1 MVTLFCDLHNTLIY
15 SHKRTLN
22 TPKRVAEMLNGKEQ
36 SYITERTFDFLS
48 SCNTVN
54 VVPVTT
60 RTLQQYERVKGTLEN
75 FNCRF
80 ALILNGAVL
89 IKDGIIDETWL
100 AQSKELAKGASQEM
114 DRAVT
119 LIENSENVLIRYS
132 DGLFAYATA
141 PYPEM
146 LSQQI
151 KRTVDTSLVKLF
163 FDNRKV
169 YCVPQ
174 ILSKGNAIKR
184 LLNILESEQTLAVG
198 DSNNDLSMF
207 DNVDIPIVPCVL
219 EAKVSN
225 ENKVVASESEILS
238 DAACNVIETLIE
250 GSCNR

>member
-1 MVTLFCDLHNTLIY
+1 MVTLFCDLDNTLIY

-169 YCVPQ
+169 YCVPKYLVRAMQ
-174 ILSKGNAIKR
+174 SR
-184 LLNILESEQTLAVG
+184 
-198 DSNNDLSMF
+198 DY
-207 DNVDIPIVPCVL
+207 
-219 EAKVSN
+219 
-225 ENKVVASESEILS
+225 
-238 DAACNVIETLIE
+238 
-250 GSCNR
+250 